1 MNREV
6 AVRITQ
12 SIIEGSLDVRKGSLA
27 EQIVD
32 ATQPTEPARVAP
44 SREQVYVVVRQSNC
58 GDAYDS
64 KERANETTDNLLAL
78 FAAQPTVEQV
88 KAEAL
93 REAADA
99 AYAARVDS
107 LLPGIIGIAWLRSRA
122 DRLVGC
128 GSDAE
133 WEQR

>member
-32 ATQPTEPARVAP
+32 ATQPIEPARVLP
-44 SREQVYVVVRQSNC
+44 SRAQVYVVVRQANC
-58 GDAYDS
+58 GDAYDA

-78 FAAQPTVEQV
+78 FAAQLTVEQV
-88 KAEAL
+88 KAEAWNEGL
-93 REAADA
+93 HAGYVYISRCEDAEAAGQGFIVPDPVNP
-99 AYAARVDS
+99 Y
-107 LLPGIIGIAWLRSRA
+107 
-122 DRLVGC
+122 RLAGG

-133 WEQR
+133 S